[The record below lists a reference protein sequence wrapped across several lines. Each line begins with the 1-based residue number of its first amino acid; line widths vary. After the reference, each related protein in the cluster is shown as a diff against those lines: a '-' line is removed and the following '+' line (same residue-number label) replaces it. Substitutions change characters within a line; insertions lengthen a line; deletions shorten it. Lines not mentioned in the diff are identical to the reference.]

1 MPSKIAPI
9 QKRIIEYLTAHK
21 KLKIGV
27 LGTHDTGKTT
37 LAFSLCSK
45 LKSKHLFVGFVEES
59 VRECPFPINQM
70 TNFLSQYWILNK
82 QIIDEI
88 EKHERYNVIV
98 TDRTTIDN
106 YAYALR
112 ASKMGKISKDDLEIL
127 RIKSQHWAK
136 TYNFLFYAKIPK
148 KKLEDDGFRDTTKQ
162 FQKEIDQIIKELI
175 KEWNLEVT
183 ELDGTNDD
191 RLELA
196 LETLSSEV

>member
-1 MPSKIAPI
+1 LPNKIAPI
-9 QKRIIEYLTAHK
+9 QKKLIEYLSAHK

-37 LAFSLCSK
+37 LAFSLCSQ

-70 TNFLSQYWILNK
+70 TNFLSQYWIVNK
-82 QIIDEI
+82 QINCEI

-98 TDRTTIDN
+98 TDRTTVDN
-106 YAYALR
+106 FAYALR
-112 ASKMGKISKDDLEIL
+112 AAKIGKISPEDLEIL
-127 RIKSQHWAK
+127 RVICKHWAK

-148 KKLEDDGFRDTTKQ
+148 KKLEDDGFRDTTKK
-162 FQKEIDQIIKELI
+162 FQLEIDQIIRELI
-175 KEWNLEVT
+175 HKWDLEVT
-183 ELDGTNDD
+183 ELDGSNDY

-196 LETLSSEV
+196 LKTLSREI

>member
-1 MPSKIAPI
+1 MD
-9 QKRIIEYLTAHK
+9 YLSAHK

-59 VRECPFPINQM
+59 VRECPFPVNQM
-70 TNFLSQYWILNK
+70 TNFLSQYWILNR
-82 QIIDEI
+82 QINYEI

-106 YAYALR
+106 FAYAFR
-112 ASKMGKISKDDLEIL
+112 AAKNGKISPEELEIL
-127 RIKSQHWAK
+127 RVKAEHWAR
-136 TYNFLFYAKIPK
+136 TYNFLFYARIPK

-162 FQKEIDQIIKELI
+162 FQLEIDQIIRELI
-175 KEWNLEVT
+175 KDWKLDVT
-183 ELDGTNDD
+183 ELDGTNDR
-191 RLELA
+191 RLEIA
-196 LETLSSEV
+196 LQTLSSEI